1 MKRVLIIGDDSYIGC
16 KIKEWI
22 ERFPALYEVCIVS
35 SRNNMWKGADFSNFE
50 TIINVAGLAHINN
63 ITEDMKPKFYAINR
77 DLPIAIGT
85 WAKEHGVKHFI
96 HFSSMNVYG
105 DYCDNLHTRD
115 CERPTSFYGDSKYQG
130 DLGLRKLEDE
140 GFKISYVRPPFVY
153 GKDCKGNYHTVRK
166 IANKM
171 PFFPNF
177 KNKKSMIYID
187 NLCEFIRLV
196 VEHKVAGVLTPQNK
210 ELVSTAVLVKT
221 IATVHGKKL
230 WMPVFFN
237 PFIAVANKLIKK
249 IRRGFGNDNYDLSL
263 SNYFDFK
270 YSVVDFEKSVELT
283 EAQQ

>member
-1 MKRVLIIGDDSYIGC
+1 MKRVLIIGDDSYIGR

-22 ERFPALYEVCIVS
+22 DRYPSLYEVGIVS
-35 SRNNMWKGADFSNFE
+35 SRDNRWQEADFAVYD
-50 TIINVAGLAHINN
+50 TVVNVAGLAHINN

-77 DLPIAIGT
+77 DLPIAIGS

-105 DYCDNLHTRD
+105 DYCDDLHSRD
-115 CERPTSFYGDSKYQG
+115 GEQPTSFYGDSKYQG
-130 DLGLRKLEDE
+130 DLGLRKLEDV

-153 GKDCKGNYHTVRK
+153 GKGCKGNYHTVCK
-166 IANKM
+166 IAEKV
-171 PFFPNF
+171 PFFPDF

-196 VEHKVAGVLTPQNK
+196 VEHEVDGVLTPQNK
-210 ELVSTAVLVKT
+210 ELVSTATLVKT
-221 IATVHGKKL
+221 IAAVHGKKL
-230 WMPVFFN
+230 WMPVIFN
-237 PFIAVANKLIKK
+237 PVIAIANKLTKK

-270 YSVVDFEKSVELT
+270 YSVVDFEKSVRLT
-283 EAQQ
+283 EKQ